1 MINILIADD
10 NDSNIYVLEML
21 VDEWFEDNEITDYCV
36 DSALNGKEAIN
47 KVETTSYDL
56 IFLDIMMPVMD
67 GFEALKIIR
76 ESNIE
81 HQPKIVVASAIV
93 DDMVNKNMAKDLKAN
108 AFIVKPLS
116 SETVEMML
124 DKYIK
129 KEDNSSL
136 ENRTDNKKFIY
147 FDN

>member
-21 VDEWFEDNEITDYCV
+21 IDEWFEDNEILDYKL
-36 DSALNGKEAIN
+36 DSALNGKEAIK
-47 KVETTSYDL
+47 KVETTNYDL

-76 ESNIE
+76 ESNLE
-81 HQPKIVVASAIV
+81 QQPKIVVASAIV
-93 DDMVNKNMAKDLKAN
+93 DDSINKNMAKELKAN

-116 SETVEMML
+116 SEIVEMML
-124 DKYIK
+124 DKYVK
-129 KEDNSSL
+129 KEDKSSL
-136 ENRTDNKKFIY
+136 KNRIDNKKYIY